1 MDAFRQRDSFSGTKR
16 CSFGKLETNGGRLLE
31 PTGNAVNLLEI
42 LRGLAPHAAAEGIAP
57 RKNQPGTTANS
68 LRADVGREF

>member
-1 MDAFRQRDSFSGTKR
+1 
-16 CSFGKLETNGGRLLE
+16 
-31 PTGNAVNLLEI
+31 
-42 LRGLAPHAAAEGIAP
+42 LRGLAPHIAAEGIAP